1 MKIIKKVIAII
12 SSFGMILTFN
22 PTKSHAQDDDLTNYT
37 TGDAIWQPAEDTD
50 IPCFDDSNQYETFSV
65 QSALPS
71 KVDNSTS
78 EYFPPIG
85 NQGGLN
91 SCAGWATTYYQY
103 TYEVNK
109 LRNVAADSSNIY
121 SPAWTY
127 NYINGGSNSATYL
140 SDAYDILKNQGAMKL
155 ADFPHPTAESEYSFD
170 WSTDVQKMT
179 SALHY
184 RVSPYYV
191 SCPSSS
197 SVSNIKQQLANGKV
211 GVIWTNSRGWTKKKT
226 TNNEY
231 IVVRGSSSG
240 NGGHFMTIVGYD
252 DNVTVNINGETM
264 TGAFKLAN
272 SWGTGTDNNGFVWV
286 AYDALNSSTGLKNNW
301 DSNLSNRTSVFG
313 SGNSCYFVN
322 ANFYK
327 VYFTGKINYISN
339 DPWHNKIYG
348 NTGTSATTLKFSPA
362 HRMSNISKLPNPN
375 YKVIVFDYFNTPNPD
390 ISNYLSSQFTMKC
403 ANSNNDSSTYRIYI
417 SLIDSACK
425 LIRPYDDICGGIS
438 SSNSY
443 SYSRTLDVKL
453 KKGRISSYDDE
464 DINSSDI
471 SMLSS
476 YILGKTNLSS
486 LQFYLADMNDDGSVD
501 SFDLVLLRQAA
512 LEKNNETM
520 SLSEYVPELE
530 CSMREFI
537 ENELGE
543 DISEYS
549 EELALAGINY

>member
-1 MKIIKKVIAII
+1 MKIIKKIIAVV

-22 PTKSHAQDDDLTNYT
+22 SVKSYAQDDDLTTYT

-50 IPCFDDSNQYETFSV
+50 IPCFDDFNQYETFSV
-65 QSALPS
+65 RSTLPN

-109 LRNVAADSSNIY
+109 LRNITTDSSNIY

-140 SDAYDILKNQGAMKL
+140 NDAYDILKNQGAMKL
-155 ADFPHPTAESEYSFD
+155 ADFPHPTTASEYSFN

-179 SALHY
+179 TALHY

-191 SCPSSS
+191 SCSTSSN
-197 SVSNIKQQLANGKV
+197 VSNIKQQLANGKV
-211 GVIWTNSRGWTKKKT
+211 GVVWTNSSGWTKKKT

-231 IVVRGSSSG
+231 IIVRGSSSG
-240 NGGHFMTIVGYD
+240 SGGHFMTVVGYD

-272 SWGTGTDNNGFVWV
+272 SWGTNTDNNGFIWV

-313 SGNSCYFVN
+313 SGNNCYFVN

-327 VYFTGKINYISN
+327 VYFAGKVNYISN
-339 DPWHNKIYG
+339 DPWHNNIYG
-348 NTGTSATTLKFSPA
+348 NVGTSATTLKFSPA
-362 HRMSNISKLPNPN
+362 SRKSGIDNLLNPD
-375 YKVIVFDYFNTPNPD
+375 YRVIVFDYFNTPNPN
-390 ISNYLSSQFTMKC
+390 ISNYLSSQFTTKC
-403 ANSNNDSSTYRIYI
+403 TNNNNNTTYRMYL
-417 SLIDSACK
+417 SLIDNSYN
-425 LIRPYDDICGGIS
+425 LIRPYDDMCGSLS
-438 SSNSY
+438 SG
-443 SYSRTLDVKL
+443 SYSRTFDVKL
-453 KKGRISSYDDE
+453 KKGRISSYDNE

-476 YILGKTNLSS
+476 YLLGQTNLSS
-486 LQFYLADMNDDGSVD
+486 LQFYLADMNDDDVVNV
-501 SFDLVLLRQAA
+501 FDLVLLKKAVS
-512 LEKNNETM
+512 EKNNETM

-530 CSMREFI
+530 CSMQEFI
-537 ENELGE
+537 EDELGE
-543 DISEYS
+543 DIMEYS
-549 EELALAGINY
+549 EELELAGINY